1 LDSTGEKAFL
11 EILGKHE
18 RIIHKICHAYGS
30 DASAKQD
37 LFQEIILQLWKS
49 FSSFRNESKISTWIY
64 RIALNTAF
72 THHRRSKS
80 KVTLSFFGVFDED
93 KAEENEEGAY
103 QENLTLLYAAIAKLS
118 ELEKAIGEKP
128 VILDITGGSY
138 KKVAETKAKLESQGY
153 EVMMV
158 LLYAS
163 PYTTLSRNMK
173 RDRSLDPGI
182 VLRNWE
188 DVIKNAEQYEQL
200 FGADHFAFVD
210 NDPEGANKSFD
221 LADVESLFEKS
232 KVWALISDE
241 DKVKIEARIK
251 ELIDKTEDANFVAFD
266 ELATKLK
273 GFLK

>member
-1 LDSTGEKAFL
+1 MKLKVIKEAPKDLKAVL
-11 EILGKHE
+11 IAGPSNSGKSQFVKSVIPTE
-18 RIIHKICHAYGS
+18 YQKYVLNPDKFYEPELAKIGKGS
-30 DASAKQD
+30 MDMKDFTPDQLSAAAKVQAQAVKQ
-37 LFQEIILQLWKS
+37 
-49 FSSFRNESKISTWIY
+49 Y
-64 RIALNTAF
+64 R
-72 THHRRSKS
+72 
-80 KVTLSFFGVFDED
+80 
-93 KAEENEEGAY
+93 
-103 QENLTLLYAAIAKLS
+103 S

-138 KKVAETKAKLESQGY
+138 NKVAETKAKLESQGY
-153 EVMMV
+153 DVMMI

-163 PYTTLSRNMK
+163 PYTTLYRNIK

-200 FGADHFAFVD
+200 FGADHFAFID

-232 KVWALISDE
+232 KIWALISDE
-241 DKVKIEARIK
+241 DKVKIETRIK